1 MGSIKTMRKSFNKQI
16 LSDIAIKTDINHQML
31 LQANERLD
39 VSSTILLSLL
49 ATIDLPKLPSNSDKA
64 IPFNENYF
72 LLDGKIYKKG

>member
-1 MGSIKTMRKSFNKQI
+1 MKTIAKNLNKKV
-16 LSDIAIKTDINHQML
+16 LSDVALKVDINHQML

-72 LLDGKIYKKG
+72 LLDGKIYKKS

>member
-1 MGSIKTMRKSFNKQI
+1 MKTIVKNINKKT
-16 LSDIAIKTDINHQML
+16 LGDVAIKVDINHQML

-49 ATIDLPKLPSNSDKA
+49 ATIDLPKLPSDSDKA